1 MASVETRKLGKH
13 LFIFEKGKAENANGK
28 VKGRTLITSCQT
40 DTDNNLPPEFI
51 KYMRTL
57 FDILDE
63 NNTGFVKLSDIEAC
77 WGHKNNA
84 STVQGTE
91 GVLEYL
97 RKVTPANGL
106 LSFDRLCMGFGHAL
120 HSKEVVSIPN
130 GSPGTSSGRWKTS
143 SNSGGSPAQAQPTE
157 KRTRIPVSD
166 LESDK
171 QRKADVRLTSHGTRG
186 SIAFRHSSDPD
197 QNNHNPEQKRP
208 ESTVVE
214 LKQSARSFPCG
225 VGSYDSSKLGSMRSP
240 ESSGN
245 NTFGRR
251 KTEEQNGSN
260 LTGESNQPQR
270 IDNLRSLCSKSDE
283 LNRIAQ
289 ESDSKS
295 KRRAFRTGQP
305 SKKTVTPAYALSN
318 SYPSNKTDQNSESNF
333 VKAET
338 VFLQRPGT
346 RKRPKSMVPFS
357 GQTQPADLSIAKK
370 KGGILEGIQ
379 KTDKKAVVDKLKQWR
394 SEQLKMKG
402 SRSEERDF
410 TKRSHISTHG
420 YQSDNEGRYYR
431 PRRIIAP
438 VKCTGNKLDSGMY
451 I

>member
-13 LFIFEKGKAENANGK
+13 LFIFEKGKAKNANGK

-63 NNTGFVKLSDIEAC
+63 DNTGFVKLSDIEAC
-77 WGHKNNA
+77 WGHKNDG
-84 STVQGTE
+84 TVQGTE

-97 RKVTPANGL
+97 RKVTPTNGL
-106 LSFDRLCMGFGHAL
+106 LSFDRLCMGFGQAL

-130 GSPGTSSGRWKTS
+130 GSPGASSGRWKTS
-143 SNSGGSPAQAQPTE
+143 RNSEGLPAQAQPTE

-171 QRKADVRLTSHGTRG
+171 QRKADVTLTSHGTRE
-186 SIAFRHSSDPD
+186 SSAFRHNSE
-197 QNNHNPEQKRP
+197 QNRNPEQKRP

-214 LKQSARSFPCG
+214 LKQSARSFSLG
-225 VGSYDSSKLGSMRSP
+225 VGSYDSSKLGSTRGP

-245 NTFGRR
+245 NTFGRH
-251 KTEEQNGSN
+251 KTEERNGSN

-270 IDNLRSLCSKSDE
+270 TDNLRFLCSKSDE
-283 LNRIAQ
+283 LNKIAQ
-289 ESDSKS
+289 KVEQSESKS
-295 KRRAFRTGQP
+295 RAFRTGQP
-305 SKKTVTPAYALSN
+305 SKKTVTPSYPVSN
-318 SYPSNKTDQNSESNF
+318 SYASNKTDQNSESNF

-338 VFLQRPGT
+338 VFLQRPET

-394 SEQLKMKG
+394 SEQLKMNG
-402 SRSEERDF
+402 SRSEKRDV
-410 TKRSHISTHG
+410 TKRSYITTHG

-438 VKCTGNKLDSGMY
+438 VRCTGNKLDSGMY